1 MRTNQDLK
9 QFIKGA
15 CLLRHSSLSLS
26 LALCSIVLSSACGS
40 NLTLNLEGRQRTIV
54 VPTHAVVQPDR
65 QKDGSA
71 SPRRYVVRMS
81 DGNLDWEVELPEVAT
96 GYELRIPFKGKSAA
110 GSGELAYQNAAPL
123 TAADKEL
130 IKSMRRENPEMETA
144 GVFNESGQG
153 IDEVSKAKQGNKRDS
168 KKSRKNRAQ
177 KSKSRQ
183 SYLVGLEKARQL
195 FKAQKYELAIIA
207 LKSLDQDYPKD
218 VTIKSMLGTL
228 WLQLNQ
234 PVLAREAW
242 EAALKINPN
251 NRAVIQALKQLQ
263 SSMENGN

>member
-1 MRTNQDLK
+1 MRTGLNLYKIIQNK
-9 QFIKGA
+9 HVIQSI
-15 CLLRHSSLSLS
+15 CLSLS
-26 LALCSIVLSSACGS
+26 LALCLGMLCTGCGS
-40 NLTLNLEGRQRTIV
+40 SLTLNLEGRQRTIV

-65 QKDGSA
+65 QRDGSTV
-71 SPRRYVVRMS
+71 PRRYVVRMS

-96 GYELRIPFKGKSAA
+96 GYELRIPFKGKGA
-110 GSGELAYQNAAPL
+110 GGGGELAYQNEAPL

-130 IKSMRRENPEMETA
+130 IKSMRRENPDMEA
-144 GVFNESGQG
+144 EGVFDESGQG
-153 IDEVSKAKQGNKRDS
+153 IDAASKAKQKGKRG
-168 KKSRKNRAQ
+168 SRKGNIQ
-177 KSKSRQ
+177 QSKSRQ

-195 FKAQKYELAIIA
+195 FKAKKYELAIIA
-207 LKSLDQDYPKD
+207 LESLDSDYPND

-263 SSMENGN
+263 SSMEDKK